1 MLSPMGTLSL
11 SLSSL
16 MATAGVSFK
25 NIATLEA
32 CFLANM
38 KIGML
43 LWRATKVQD
52 HNAIEFVHVAMK
64 GLLMVPLLDARG
76 PKPKCVCGAS

>member
-1 MLSPMGTLSL
+1 
-11 SLSSL
+11 
-16 MATAGVSFK
+16 
-25 NIATLEA
+25 
-32 CFLANM
+32 M

-64 GLLMVPLLDARG
+64 GLLLVPLDARG
-76 PKPKCVCGAS
+76 GKGCICGAT